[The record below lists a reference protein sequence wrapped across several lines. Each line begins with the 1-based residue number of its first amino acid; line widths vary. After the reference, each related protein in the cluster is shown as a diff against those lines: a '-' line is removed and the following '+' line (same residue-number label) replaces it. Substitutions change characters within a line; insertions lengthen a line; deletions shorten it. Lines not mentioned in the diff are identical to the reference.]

1 MLLAVLFL
9 IMAYLCS
16 VVFNLRAE
24 VWRLHVRL
32 EHQQERY
39 AYLRTRY
46 HELERTKLLA
56 DAMEYAHVRLSHLD
70 GGDVP

>member
-1 MLLAVLFL
+1 MLLALYFAAV
-9 IMAYLCS
+9 AWLCHYILS
-16 VVFNLRAE
+16 LRAE
-24 VWRLHVRL
+24 NWRLRL
-32 EHQQERY
+32 RVECQQERY
-39 AYLRTRY
+39 AHLRTRY